1 MWTLVGSGHKTFA
14 QTALPMAKAI
24 PKGAN
29 WIKDS
34 AATIDP
40 EKNLVTTENGLEVCP
55 VTMSSCY
62 IHSTQSS
69 L

>member
-1 MWTLVGSGHKTFA
+1 
-14 QTALPMAKAI
+14 MAKAI

-40 EKNLVTTENGLEVCP
+40 EKNLVNTENGLEVFP